1 MAGHDVTAETLA
13 DYLAKQA
20 HKDTLRF
27 ITCGLLMMAN
37 RP

>member
-20 HKDTLRF
+20 HKDR
-27 ITCGLLMMAN
+27 CASSPAGLLMMAN